1 MKRVVWKEGDLVSLK
16 LKDDLYT
23 FAQMLCS
30 PYMRFFDLSCVNG
43 DWKEIDF
50 AQSKEIFCVLVG
62 QIVLQKLVV
71 EKIRGK
77 SIQPYFQK
85 YWIRPRLNFEGG
97 FPLKGGDLVEV
108 DPNVGYVHAPIV
120 QEDLSIIRDLEII
133 QKYELVNMWGA
144 KDLSE
149 RLVNYFETGR
159 NSDSFKEKVFGI
171 VI

>member
-23 FAQMLCS
+23 FAQMLRS
-30 PYMRFFDLSCVNG
+30 PYMRFFDLSCIDGN
-43 DWKEIDF
+43 WKEIDF
-50 AQSKEIFCVLVG
+50 AQSKEIFCVLIG

-97 FPLKGGDLVEV
+97 FLFKGGDLVEV
-108 DPNVGYVHAPIV
+108 DPNI
-120 QEDLSIIRDLEII
+120 
-133 QKYELVNMWGA
+133 
-144 KDLSE
+144 
-149 RLVNYFETGR
+149 T
-159 NSDSFKEKVFGI
+159 
-171 VI
+171 